1 MGLTNFQ
8 RKTLRE
14 ALILAYP
21 NKEDLQLMLEDELD
35 WQPSAI
41 PEGKT
46 YELTVSNIIKIA
58 EQKGDIRKFVIGASK
73 RNPRNPKLRECVTE
87 LLSVLFDDVDNDLLE
102 PKSLTSLINIIKDF
116 QDFEIIKDCCDQI
129 IPDISDHRS
138 QELKDMENQEL
149 AHAVKWLIV
158 LGLLLKDYPQKP
170 DGIPYIIK
178 FMDCLQYTL
187 KQQSINYKNNDLSNW
202 LQEVKQY
209 HNYQTPSHP
218 HTIQKQIVALRGY
231 LVIVVRIANNA
242 LQTENQSSPLQ
253 VDRFI
258 SIETVQLDDSTQCQ
272 MIPLHGLEPGQ
283 YYDLKSV
290 EENLNEW
297 VHQAE
302 TKLGNEVRKI
312 DCSSNLTIEFF
323 LPWEHLAEAV
333 DEWQVS
339 LMPRSNNRVPIGKK
353 HQVVLRSLDRL
364 DDYYSFSQLDNQWKK
379 TEKFMN
385 SNPTKAEIQEKIEH
399 LNCLIECDWEV
410 LAQRLEYEKQLALKL
425 TCVMPTCKTS
435 DNSTTLTNLF
445 QSILKAGTP
454 IVLWSRQCNLPDV
467 SSKMDLLLVSE
478 TLLNESQLLEEV
490 KEIRKKA
497 TTTNKQHCGHHLAIL
512 YDEPQRLRQMWRF
525 LHENQLWGMSA

>member
-14 ALILAYP
+14 ALIFAYP
-21 NKEDLQLMLEDELD
+21 NEEILQLMLEDELD

-46 YELTVSNIIKIA
+46 YELTVSNIIKNA
-58 EQKGDIRKFVIGASK
+58 EKKGDIRKFVIGASK
-73 RNPRNPKLRECVTE
+73 SNPGNPKLRECVTK

-102 PKSLTSLINIIKDF
+102 PKSLTSLINIIKHF
-116 QDFEIIKDCCDQI
+116 QDFEIIKDCCNQI

-138 QELKDMENQEL
+138 QELKDMEDKAL
-149 AHAVKWLIV
+149 VPAVKWLIV

-178 FMDCLQYTL
+178 FVECLQPSL
-187 KQQSINYKNNDLSNW
+187 KQQSINKNLSNW
-202 LQEVKQY
+202 LQDVKKDS
-209 HNYQTPSHP
+209 HYQTPSYP
-218 HTIQKQIVALRGY
+218 HSIEKQSAKVRGY
-231 LVIVVRIANNA
+231 LVIFVRIPNNA

-253 VDRFI
+253 VGGFI
-258 SIETVQLDDSTQCQ
+258 SIETVQPNDSTQCQ
-272 MIPLHGLEPGQ
+272 LIPLHGLEPGQ

-290 EENLNEW
+290 EENLKEW

-312 DCSSNLTIEFF
+312 GCSSNLTIEFF

-364 DDYYSFSQLDNQWKK
+364 DDYYSFRQLDNQWKK

-445 QSILKAGTP
+445 QSILRAGTP
-454 IVLWSRQCNLPDV
+454 IVLWSRQCNLSDV

-478 TLLNESQLLEEV
+478 TLLNESQLLEKV
-490 KEIRKKA
+490 KRIRNEA

-512 YDEPQRLRQMWRF
+512 YDEPKRLRQIQQI
-525 LHENQLWGMSA
+525 LDKNQLWGMSA